1 VGKVSVQINRHN
13 TMAHLLRSYD
23 AFAKPID
30 SIRER
35 SVTGGYITILALT
48 SALLLLLSLLVNQ
61 LQTTTRHSMHLAE
74 SIPSLLFT
82 NLFGHSHKLKQLVG
96 HHIPLRVHVTF
107 PHVDCASLDYSHDG
121 NSASGPENI
130 FAHYHKSPYTF
141 TKRKPTVREYLQA
154 TVPATSFTA
163 TNVNTNAAAMIEQ
176 KRLEGCTLLG
186 TLHIP
191 RVGGTITVSVSPEAW
206 RRAVSI
212 STFGIDLQSIMSGGG
227 GRGVDPFHGH
237 LPNVTHYIHDI
248 TFGSAFPPGSNPLI
262 GAHHIMDNGS
272 GVALA
277 SVIVKLVPTS
287 YIRPFHSV
295 METYQASVARH
306 IVQPETLAN
315 QRSTML
321 PGLLVTYDFTPLAV
335 KHVEHRGENFLI
347 FLSSMIAVVG
357 GVYVTVSAVS
367 GMVVDSVQAV
377 AKKLD

>member
-1 VGKVSVQINRHN
+1 
-13 TMAHLLRSYD
+13 M
-23 AFAKPID
+23 
-30 SIRER
+30 
-35 SVTGGYITILALT
+35 
-48 SALLLLLSLLVNQ
+48 
-61 LQTTTRHSMHLAE
+61 
-74 SIPSLLFT
+74 
-82 NLFGHSHKLKQLVG
+82 
-96 HHIPLRVHVTF
+96 
-107 PHVDCASLDYSHDG
+107 
-121 NSASGPENI
+121 

-141 TKRKPTVREYLQA
+141 TKRKPTAREYLQA
-154 TVPATSFTA
+154 TVPAPSFTN
-163 TNVNTNAAAMIEQ
+163 TNVVNTNAAIVEQ
-176 KRLEGCTLLG
+176 QRLEGCTLLG

-212 STFGIDLQSIMSGGG
+212 SSFGIDLQSMISGGG
-227 GRGVDPFHGH
+227 RGGVDPFHGH

-262 GAHHIMDNGS
+262 GAHHVMDNGS

-287 YIRPFHSV
+287 YTRPFHSV
-295 METYQASVARH
+295 METYQASVSRH

-335 KHVEHRGENFLI
+335 KHVEYRENWLI
-347 FLSSMIAVVG
+347 FLSSMIGVVG

>member
-1 VGKVSVQINRHN
+1 
-13 TMAHLLRSYD
+13 MAHLLRSYD

-61 LQTTTRHSMHLAE
+61 LQTTTHHSMSLAD

-107 PHVDCASLDYSHDG
+107 PHVNCANLDYSHDG

-141 TKRKPTVREYLQA
+141 TKRKPTAREYLQA
-154 TVPATSFTA
+154 TVPAASLFT
-163 TNVNTNAAAMIEQ
+163 NGNTNAVAAIGVVEQ

-212 STFGIDLQSIMSGGG
+212 SSFGIDLQSIMSGGG
-227 GRGVDPFHGH
+227 RGGVDDPFHGH

-248 TFGSAFPPGSNPLI
+248 TFGSPFPPGSNPLI

-287 YIRPFHSV
+287 YIRPFHSD

-321 PGLLVTYDFTPLAV
+321 PGLSVTYDFTPLAV
-335 KHVEHRGENFLI
+335 KHVEYRENWLI
-347 FLSSMIAVVG
+347 FLSSMIGVVG